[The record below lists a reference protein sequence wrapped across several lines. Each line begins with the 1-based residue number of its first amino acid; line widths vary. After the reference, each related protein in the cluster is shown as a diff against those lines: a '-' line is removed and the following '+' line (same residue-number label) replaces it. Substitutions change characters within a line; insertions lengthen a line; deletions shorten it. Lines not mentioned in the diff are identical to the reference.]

1 MFMAFLGGVGE
12 LVVSLYQEFISTLPF
27 WLQNFLNLFFI
38 SLVFVIY
45 GILIWK
51 FYRFIAHKDI
61 IQLNLRRFNKRRSG
75 ESSGFY
81 TFLLYILEY
90 IIILP
95 FLVFFWFAMF
105 TAFLIVLTEN
115 LELNTILIISA
126 TIIVA
131 IRMTAYYKE
140 DLAKDLAKLL
150 PFTLLGV
157 AITQSTSFSFS
168 KILGQ
173 IFAIPLLFQ
182 NIASYLLFIFVI
194 EFFLRLLETTFVASG
209 LHDPD
214 EAYEEETAK

>member
-1 MFMAFLGGVGE
+1 MTALGVIGGA
-12 LVVSLYQEFISTLPF
+12 VVSLYQEFIATLPF
-27 WLQNFLNLFFI
+27 WIQNFLNLFFI
-38 SLVFVIY
+38 SLLFVIY
-45 GILIWK
+45 GVLIWK

-61 IQLNLRRFNKRRSG
+61 IQLNLRQYNKKRNG
-75 ESSGFY
+75 EKSRFY

-105 TAFLIVLTEN
+105 TTFLIILTDN

-140 DLAKDLAKLL
+140 DLAKDMAKLL
-150 PFTLLGV
+150 PFTLLAV

-173 IFAIPLLFQ
+173 LFAIPILLQ
-182 NIASYLLFIFVI
+182 NITSYLLFVFII
-194 EFFLRLLETTFVASG
+194 EFILRLLETTFVASG
-209 LHDPD
+209 MYNPD
-214 EAYEEETAK
+214 EAYKEDKE